1 MDSIRLLIIDDNEL
15 LVKMI
20 DDYFKGNQ
28 NIKINLTAKNGK
40 EGIEQIENNQEDFD
54 VLLLDI
60 VMPEKDG
67 IDVLEYMKKN
77 AIDKRVIV
85 MTAYNSSDMIHRI
98 AYLGADYIII
108 KPFEIKV
115 LEEKIMYII
124 DRNYL
129 NDNMMDLFHYDLQRT
144 IIHILHELGVPSHIQ
159 GYEYIK
165 EGILSVYKNNVSTAS
180 KEIYQ
185 RIAIKYDSTISRV
198 ERSIRHAIET
208 SWNRG
213 NWDLMEELFGNSIDS
228 EKAKPTN
235 SEYIMTIAEKLK
247 IDFYK

>member
-1 MDSIRLLIIDDNEL
+1 MESIRLLIIDDNEL

-20 DDYFKGNQ
+20 DDYFIENQ
-28 NIKINLTAKNGK
+28 KIKINLTAKNGK
-40 EGIEQIENNQEDFD
+40 EGIEQIKNNLEDFD

-67 IDVLEYMKKN
+67 IDVLDYMKKN
-77 AIDKRVIV
+77 SIDKRVIV
-85 MTAYNSSDMIHRI
+85 MTAYNSPDMIHRI
-98 AYLGADYIII
+98 AHLGADYIII
-108 KPFEIKV
+108 KPFEIKT
-115 LEEKIMYII
+115 LEEKIKYII
-124 DRNYL
+124 EKSTL
-129 NDNMMDLFHYDLQRT
+129 NDNMIDLFHYDLQRT
-144 IIHILHELGVPSHIQ
+144 VINILHELGVPSHIQ

-165 EGILSVYKNNVSTAS
+165 EGILSAYNTNVAIAS

-185 RIAIKYDSTISRV
+185 GIARKYSSTVSRV